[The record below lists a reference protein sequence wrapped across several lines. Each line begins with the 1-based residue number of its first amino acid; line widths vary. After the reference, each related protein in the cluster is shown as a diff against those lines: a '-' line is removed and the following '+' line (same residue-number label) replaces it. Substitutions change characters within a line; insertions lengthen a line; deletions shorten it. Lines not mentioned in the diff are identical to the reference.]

1 VSWWKGERNGLLVFD
16 ESGLRCLQG
25 TPNYGF
31 FEDYTVILFT
41 ELVAER
47 PHCPQLRKESIKSI
61 SWPVHRKI

>member
-1 VSWWKGERNGLLVFD
+1 VFD